1 MYVSHVIDSLMN
13 AKEEIGRIIDDR
25 HFSTICEMYDSSKD
39 SIAEVI
45 IGGRDQF
52 DAQLRYIP
60 PTVLR
65 MKDTTC
71 PLMTEELFSSILPCY
86 AVDSY
91 KDGIELCNQRE
102 KPLALY
108 LIVLFVSIGIF
119 SQISRKKW
127 RISASLRIL
136 EALQSITVCCTWFIP
151 ISTLEA

>member
-1 MYVSHVIDSLMN
+1 MTFIYSFVNPD
-13 AKEEIGRIIDDR
+13 EIGRIIDDR
-25 HFSTICEMYDSSKD
+25 HFNTICEFYDNSKD

-45 IGGRDQF
+45 IGGRDKF
-52 DAQLRYIP
+52 DAKTRFIP

-71 PLMTEELFSSILPCY
+71 PLMTEELFSPILPCY

-108 LIVLFVSIGIF
+108 YSFSFIYLIDIF
-119 SQISRKKW
+119 SLINKVK
-127 RISASLRIL
+127 
-136 EALQSITVCCTWFIP
+136 
-151 ISTLEA
+151 